1 VIIVVGQPFARPI
14 PSGWLAD
21 GPAVRTAAAVVEAGG
36 RVELLGRIGDDP
48 AGDAVVLDC
57 ARRGIGH
64 AALIRSAGRPTP
76 VLDGPGT
83 SSRPLG
89 LDAGDVE
96 LGLRYFV
103 DLDGVAVVDPLP
115 SSALAVAAAVV
126 AAHDV
131 PLVVVVE
138 RGASAPALGTLRPGP
153 IVLEAPRPEGRPAF
167 DRLVGR
173 LCAYLAE
180 GMGPEEAFREAVA
193 ATGWTPTARSAGSP
207 GTAAGR

>member
-1 VIIVVGQPFARPI
+1 MVIVVGQPFARRT

-48 AGDAVVLDC
+48 AGDAIVLDC

-64 AALIRSAGRPTP
+64 AAIIRSAGRPTP
-76 VLDGPGT
+76 ILDGPGT

-103 DLDGVAVVDPLP
+103 DLAVVAVVDPLP
-115 SSALAVAAAVV
+115 SSALAVAADVV
-126 AAHDV
+126 AAHDA
-131 PLVVVVE
+131 PLVVVEPVT
-138 RGASAPALGTLRPGP
+138 SPPALDSLRPGP
-153 IVLEAPRPEGRPAF
+153 IVLEAPGPEGRPAF

-173 LCAYLAE
+173 LCACLAE
-180 GMGPEEAFREAVA
+180 GLGPEEAFREAVH
-193 ATGWTPTARSAGSP
+193 ATGWAPTARSGGSS
-207 GTAAGR
+207 GAARQR